1 MARDDR
7 DLVARQLGREPRAF
21 AAVAA
26 RCPFG
31 RPAAIR
37 QRSYLD
43 SGEPFPTTFYLT
55 CPAAV
60 AAIGRLEDAGGVG
73 RYQRLIAE
81 DPQAGES
88 YRQAT
93 ELQRSLR
100 APAPRMLDDGVS
112 LCLGIGGT
120 ARDGAVKCLHAHA
133 AFALGVPGYALG
145 ARILAEA
152 APLYPDECCTP

>member
-1 MARDDR
+1 M
-7 DLVARQLGREPRAF
+7 ARQLGREPRAF

-60 AAIGRLEDAGGVG
+60 AAIGRLEDGGGVG

-100 APAPRMLDDGVS
+100 APAPRMPDDGRPFAWAS
-112 LCLGIGGT
+112 
-120 ARDGAVKCLHAHA
+120 AAPPAQGAVKCLHAHA
-133 AFALGVPGYALG
+133 AFALGAPGYALG
-145 ARILAEA
+145 GPDPGRSGA
-152 APLYPDECCTP
+152 ALSRRVLHAVNAGTRSR

>member
-1 MARDDR
+1 MAADDR
-7 DLVARQLGREPRAF
+7 DLLTRQLGREPRAF

-37 QRSYLD
+37 QRSYD
-43 SGEPFPTTFYLT
+43 SGQPFPTTFYLT

-60 AAIGRLEDAGGVG
+60 AAIGRLEDAGGVA

-81 DPQAGES
+81 DPQAGQS

-100 APAPRMLDDGVS
+100 QPAPRMLDGGAS
-112 LCLGIGGT
+112 LRLGIGGT

-133 AFALGVPGYALG
+133 AFALGAPGYALG

>member
-1 MARDDR
+1 MADDDR

-60 AAIGRLEDAGGVG
+60 AAVGRLEDAGGVA
-73 RYQRLIAE
+73 RYQRLVAE
-81 DPQAGES
+81 DRHAGES
-88 YRQAT
+88 
-93 ELQRSLR
+93 
-100 APAPRMLDDGVS
+100 APRMLDGGAS
-112 LCLGIGGT
+112 LALGIGGT

-133 AFALGVPGYALG
+133 AFALGVPGYRLG

-152 APLYPDECCTP
+152 APLYPDQCCTP